1 MDAELLPRMHQLKRR
16 WKLVRC
22 TRAGLRWA
30 AAGGW
35 VGVLLALVMKLFD
48 RPPEEVLQAGW
59 APLLCAAGGV
69 VRELLTDLPILKV
82 ALETDRVAGLKERL
96 STAVEWLQSAR
107 PATAVTQF
115 MVRDASAH
123 AAQVEPAR
131 IFPLKVGRPLATL
144 VLPLIVG
151 ALVLASP
158 AWGLWQKGPEPEEV
172 RAVQN
177 SANRIDAMA
186 RRLAPI
192 RPAQPTRPVAPRL
205 EALARKLREKGVDR
219 QEAASRIQSLAR
231 QLAQER
237 AAQGQAQGK
246 GARSQSAQDSADKL
260 GELARQLG
268 QGMSADQARKKLEA
282 ARQGADPKSESE
294 KKAQEAAEALAQG
307 DTKTAAEKLE
317 QAAEAARQEAEEAA
331 QSEEA
336 AGEGTS
342 EELAQEGEELDPG
355 SSQGGPANQPG
366 QEVSAN
372 PSTGNPKIGKGKG
385 EADFGKGTTNKE
397 EKAGGDPAKNFVV
410 RQGEGNSDW
419 QEEYKKLYGSQ
430 RDHFETA
437 NTRVKGQKTRGKV
450 LRGQGE
456 VIGAPTAGG
465 DSQLPA
471 EEVFLSSKQAAE
483 QAVAQGLIPSEYR
496 DPVRDYFDAIDPR
509 RPK

>member
-1 MDAELLPRMHQLKRR
+1 MHQLKRR
-16 WKLVRC
+16 WQLVRC
-22 TRAGLRWA
+22 IRTGLRWG

-59 APLLCAAGGV
+59 APLLFAAGGI

-115 MVRDASAH
+115 MVRDASEH
-123 AAQVEPAR
+123 AAQVEPTR
-131 IFPLKVGRPLATL
+131 VFPLKVARPLATL
-144 VLPLIVG
+144 TLPLLAG
-151 ALVLASP
+151 LLLLASP

-172 RAVQN
+172 RAVQ
-177 SANRIDAMA
+177 SAANRIDDIA
-186 RRLAPI
+186 RRLAPT
-192 RPAQPTRPVAPRL
+192 RTAQPTRPVAPRL
-205 EALARKLREKGVDR
+205 QALARALREKGVDR
-219 QEAASRIQSLAR
+219 QEAAARIQSLAR

-237 AAQGQAQGK
+237 AAQGRAQGQA
-246 GARSQSAQDSADKL
+246 ARSQAAQASADKL

-268 QGMSADQARKKLEA
+268 QGMSADQAKKQLEA

-307 DTKTAAEKLE
+307 DTKTAAEKLQ
-317 QAAEAARQEAEEAA
+317 QAAEAARQEAAEAA
-331 QSEEA
+331 QAEEA
-336 AGEGTS
+336 EGAGTS

-355 SSQGGPANQPG
+355 SSQAGPGPQSG

-372 PSTGNPKIGKGKG
+372 PSTGDSKVGKGKG
-385 EADFGKGTTNKE
+385 EGDFGKGTTNKE
-397 EKAGGDPAKNFVV
+397 EPASGDPAKNFVV
-410 RQGEGNSDW
+410 RQDKARSDW
-419 QEEYKKLYGSQ
+419 EEEYKKLYGSQ

-437 NTRVKGQKTRGKV
+437 NTRVKGQKTRGRV
-450 LRGQGE
+450 LKGQGE

-465 DSQLPA
+465 TSQIQA

-483 QAVAQGLIPSEYR
+483 QAVAQGQIPSEYR